1 MGFKK
6 STKPNVRRRRVY
18 RKKRAVPKS
27 VKTYVKRQIA
37 SNIEDKIAVLQNLLN
52 TTITQTNSTTIGV
65 IQNLIP
71 LIDQSGTQVCDR
83 LGNRIKCKR
92 LIYSGQVSRNALNNT
107 AVPQMTVCVIGRLKS
122 GYDTPSLSQMNLLKY
137 QSTNTGSPTM
147 GTISST
153 DMRTIY
159 SPFNRDVFD
168 IKLVKYFKVFNASGM
183 PNPFVNNDFKIQQSF
198 SINLTKYVKKVW
210 RYNNTVNNP
219 ENEGLYAMWFAVN
232 MDSSTTFPATG
243 RISLDSVATCY
254 YEDA

>member
-1 MGFKK
+1 MGFRK
-6 STKPNVRRRRVY
+6 STKPNLRRRKAY
-18 RKKRAVPKS
+18 RKKSVPKS
-27 VKTYVKRQIA
+27 VKTYVKRTIA
-37 SNIEDKIAVLQNLLN
+37 RDKEDKLGVLQNLLT
-52 TTITQTNSTTIGV
+52 TTISQTNSTTIGV

-71 LIDQSGTQVCDR
+71 LINQGVDVCDR
-83 LGNRIKCKR
+83 VGNKIKCKR
-92 LIYSGQVSRNALNNT
+92 LIYSGQVSRNSLNT
-107 AVPQMTVCVIGRLKS
+107 SAVPQMTVCVIGRLKS
-122 GYDTPSLSQMNLLKY
+122 GYDTPNLSQMNLLKY

-159 SPFNRDVFD
+159 SPYNRDVFD

-210 RYNNTVNNP
+210 KYNNNVNNP

-232 MDSSTTFPATG
+232 IDSSVTFPATG
-243 RISLDSVATCY
+243 CILLDSISTCY